1 MLLSDNFAL
10 DSVGTLPAG
19 WSIAGAVPARQSWKV
34 GSYGGGHDLVKG
46 GWSGALTATS
56 IANVSNVAVVAQVKP
71 NGWSDPG
78 DCSSACEGVVARYQ
92 DADDYLTLQFVGTK
106 TVEIAAVSGGQ
117 QTVLASVPYS
127 VASGAWYSMSLTAV
141 GSSLIGSVNGLPLL
155 AATAPSAFAS
165 GGIGLQATAKASFA
179 NVIATAI

>member
-10 DSVGTLPAG
+10 DGVGTVPVG
-19 WSIAGAVPARQSWKV
+19 WSIDGAVPSKETWKV
-34 GSYGGGHDLVKG
+34 ASYSGGHDLVKS

-56 IANVSNVAVVAQVKP
+56 ITNVSNVAVVAQVKP

-92 DADDYLTLQFVGTK
+92 DAEDYLTLQFVGTK
-106 TVEIAAVSGGQ
+106 TVEIAAVSGGR

-127 VASGAWYSMSLTAV
+127 VASGAWYTMSLTAV
-141 GSSLIGSVNGLPLL
+141 GSSLIGSVNGLPRL
-155 AATAPSAFAS
+155 AATAPTGFAS
-165 GGIGLQATAKASFA
+165 GGLGLQATAKASFA
-179 NVIATAI
+179 NVTATAI